1 MGWAR
6 APPGSSADF
15 KKAVADRVEKL
26 GVSSSREM
34 ISSEKRVEGA
44 ALTTHA
50 LIISKCEI
58 FVYSMAGQPQQQND
72 KPIICMCDAALR
84 RMPKSHSETGPR

>member
-50 LIISKCEI
+50 PIISKSEI
-58 FVYSMAGQPQQQND
+58 FRLFDGRT
-72 KPIICMCDAALR
+72 AATT
-84 RMPKSHSETGPR
+84 E

>member
-34 ISSEKRVEGA
+34 MSSEKRVEGP

-50 LIISKCEI
+50 PIISKCEI
-58 FVYSMAGQPQQQND
+58 FVYSMAGQPQQQSD
-72 KPIICMCDAALR
+72 KPKCDAPLR